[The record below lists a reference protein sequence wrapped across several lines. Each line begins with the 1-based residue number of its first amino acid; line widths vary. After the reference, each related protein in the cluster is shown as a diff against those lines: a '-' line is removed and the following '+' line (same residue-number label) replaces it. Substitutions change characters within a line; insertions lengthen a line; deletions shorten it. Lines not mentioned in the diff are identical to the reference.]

1 MKKKYTPLEWR
12 EKHPRCK
19 FCEYCKNEP
28 YSYKIGSFS
37 RCEVK
42 DKPIKNI
49 SMSRPWCKCFSV
61 KYEEKFNKELTANEG
76 NRKI

>member
-19 FCEYCKNEP
+19 FCEYCKDGP
-28 YSYKIGSFS
+28 YSNILGSH
-37 RCEVK
+37 CEVK

-49 SMSRPWCKCFSV
+49 SMPRPWCKCFNV
-61 KYEEKFNKELTANEG
+61 KYEEKFNKELIANEG